1 MSTHE
6 SSAAAP
12 LPTDRSVAL
21 LEEARTVIPGGVN
34 SPVRAFAA
42 VEGSP
47 PFIAKGE
54 GAWMTDADGN
64 RYLDLVGSWGPLIL
78 GHAHPVVLQ
87 AIALAAASG
96 TSFGAPT
103 EGEVAFAR
111 DICEA
116 HPCIDMVR
124 LCSSGTEATMHAIRL
139 ARGFTG
145 RDRIIKLDGHYHGAH
160 DAVLVAAGSGV
171 VTFAQPGSPGIPQ
184 ATANLTLTAP
194 WNDLA
199 AIRAHL
205 ERYDDVAAIIFEP
218 VPGNMGCLP
227 PAGGYL
233 DGLREL
239 SREHGVL
246 LIVDEVMTGFRLA
259 RGGAC
264 ERLGIDADLVC
275 LGKVV
280 GGGLPLAAF
289 GGRRD
294 IMARLSPQGPVYQA
308 GTLSGNPLAV
318 AAGRATLAELTPDV
332 YARLEVIGDRI
343 EAGIRPVVDELG
355 LSMTRLGSMLT
366 IFFRSEAP
374 THFAEVKCCDL
385 DAFGR
390 FHREC
395 LNRGVYLPPSQFE
408 AAFLPACLTDADI
421 DYAVAGITGALRA
434 VQL

>member
-1 MSTHE
+1 MSE
-6 SSAAAP
+6 VSSAP
-12 LPTDRSVAL
+12 VRSQDRSVAL
-21 LEEARTVIPGGVN
+21 LDAARTVIPGGVN
-34 SPVRAFAA
+34 SPVRAFNA
-42 VEGSP
+42 VDGSP
-47 PFIAKGE
+47 PFIVKGE
-54 GAWMTDADGN
+54 GAWMTDADGHK
-64 RYLDLVGSWGPLIL
+64 YLDLVGSWGPLIL

-87 AIALAAASG
+87 AIAHAAAHG

-103 EGEVAFAR
+103 EGEVDFAR
-111 DICEA
+111 DICDA

-171 VTFAQPGSPGIPQ
+171 VTFAQPGSPGIPA

-194 WNDLA
+194 WNDLD

-205 ERYDDVAAIIFEP
+205 ERHNDVAAVIFEP

-227 PAGGYL
+227 PAPGYL
-233 DGLREL
+233 DGLRAL
-239 SREHGVL
+239 TREHGVL
-246 LIVDEVMTGFRLA
+246 LIVDEVMTGFRLS

-264 ERLGIDADLVC
+264 ERLNIDADLVC

-289 GGRRD
+289 GGREE
-294 IMARLSPQGPVYQA
+294 IMTRLSPQGPVYQA

-318 AAGRATLAELTPDV
+318 AAGRATLAELTDDV
-332 YARLEVIGDRI
+332 YARLEVIGERI
-343 EAGIRPVVDELG
+343 EAGLRPEVEALG
-355 LSMTRLGSMLT
+355 LSMTRLGSMFT

-374 THFAEVKCCDL
+374 THFAEVKTCDMA
-385 DAFGR
+385 AFGR
-390 FHREC
+390 FHRAC
-395 LNRGVYLPPSQFE
+395 LNHGVYLPPSQFE
-408 AAFLPACLTDADI
+408 AAFLPACLTDDDI
-421 DYAVAGITGALRA
+421 DFAVAGITAALKA
-434 VQL
+434 VRL